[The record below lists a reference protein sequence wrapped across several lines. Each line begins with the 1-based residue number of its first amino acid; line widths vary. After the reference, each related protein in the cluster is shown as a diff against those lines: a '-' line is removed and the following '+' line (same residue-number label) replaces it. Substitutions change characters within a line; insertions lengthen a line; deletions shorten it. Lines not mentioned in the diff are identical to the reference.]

1 MLADSLQL
9 PIYCGGGEGGRRC
22 WDISGYVDDG
32 LIADIA
38 IISL

>member
-9 PIYCGGGEGGRRC
+9 PIYCGGEGGRRC
-22 WDISGYVDDG
+22 WGISGYVDDG

-38 IISL
+38 IINL